1 MDDRDLFS
9 NSGFNNNDD
18 DNSQELFSYA
28 NNNNSESEFES
39 FNLSD
44 FSSQAESDRKRFIKE
59 QKRAKITRKQKL
71 IKAFLT
77 VFLVGVI
84 SVSIVVGSF
93 ILYAFTMVDST
104 MPQDLNN
111 LELNL
116 TTTVYVKDSKGN
128 YVEYRRVHGQYNRIW
143 RSYDRV
149 AIENKDKNYEGIPQ
163 QLADAFVAIE
173 DKRFFEHDGVDW
185 KRTISAFANLF
196 FHFYSSN
203 QGGSTIT
210 QQLVKNLTGDSSQKP
225 SRKVREIMRARYLE
239 SNYSKDIIL
248 ECYLNTI
255 AMGHGTYGV
264 EVASNYY
271 FGKNVNDLNL
281 TECAALAAIA
291 KSPVYYAPDT
301 YPKNNEDRRNTVLYQ
316 MYEQGYIT
324 KSEYEEAKSQK
335 LKITANSKVLNQ
347 NEINSYFID
356 ALIEQVS
363 SDLADK
369 YGYDKSYADSL
380 FYNGGYKIYATLDP
394 KIQEVAEKAYV
405 EAGKTAVPS
414 AKGDPLMG
422 AITVMDYEGHVKA
435 IVGNLGEK
443 TSNRAFNA
451 ATDAVRQPGSSI
463 KPLAVYA
470 PAIEDDVITYSTI
483 MNDTKT
489 MYKNWYPK
497 NANGNFSGN
506 VTIQNALERSLNTI
520 PVSLVNK
527 IKPEVLYKFA
537 TEKIGLKNLTNA
549 DKDLAPLGMG
559 GTNGGVTTM
568 QSAAAYAIFGNG
580 GYYYEPTLY
589 EKVTDQ
595 QGKTILKENSKA
607 IAAIS
612 EDTATVMNKLLQTVI
627 YGGSGT
633 GRSAQAY
640 VPHMRVFGKT
650 GTTNAS
656 SDKWFVGGSPYYV
669 ASSWCGYKTLQ
680 NMPSANTSLAMKLW
694 GSVMSQ
700 VHSSLKAK
708 EFPVSEYAVKRY
720 YCTSSGKLATSA
732 CPSKAVG
739 WYKRSN
745 VPGTC
750 TTHAGTAL
758 QTPTEDILPDLKKE
772 EETTSTT
779 SSTTSSTQS
788 KPQ

>member
-9 NSGFNNNDD
+9 NS
-18 DNSQELFSYA
+18 NSRDENEELFSYA
-28 NNNNSESEFES
+28 NNNSESQSES

-44 FSSQAESDRKRFIKE
+44 FSSQAELDRKNREKSE
-59 QKRAKITRKQKL
+59 KKAKATRKQKL

-93 ILYAFTMVDST
+93 IVYAFTMVDST

-128 YVEYRRVHGQYNRIW
+128 YKEYRRVHGQYNRIW
-143 RSYDRV
+143 RSYDKV

-185 KRTISAFANLF
+185 KRTVSAFANMF

-210 QQLVKNLTGDSSQKP
+210 QQLVKNLTGDNSQKP

-239 SNYSKDIIL
+239 SKFSKDIIL

-271 FGKNVNDLNL
+271 FGKNVKDLNL

-291 KSPVYYAPDT
+291 KSPTYYAPDT
-301 YPKNNEDRRNTVLYQ
+301 YPENNEKRRNTVLYQ
-316 MYEQGYIT
+316 MYDQGYIT
-324 KSEYEEAKSQK
+324 KKEYEKAKSQK
-335 LKITANSKVLNQ
+335 LNIIANDEVLNQ
-347 NEINSYFID
+347 NEINSYFVD
-356 ALIEQVS
+356 ALIDQVAK
-363 SDLADK
+363 DLADK
-369 YGYDKSYADSL
+369 YGYEKSYADSM
-380 FYNGGYKIYATLDP
+380 FYTGGYKIYATLDP
-394 KIQEVAEKAYV
+394 NIQAAAEKAYI
-405 EAGKTAVPS
+405 EAGKTAKPS

-443 TSNRAFNA
+443 TRNRAFNA

-463 KPLAVYA
+463 KPIAVYA
-470 PAIEDDVITYSTI
+470 PAIENDVVTYSTI

-489 MYKNWYPK
+489 MYKDWYPK
-497 NANGNFSGN
+497 NADGSFSGN
-506 VTIQNALERSLNTI
+506 VTIQKALERSLNTI

-527 IKPEVLYKFA
+527 IGPAKLHDFLTQKL
-537 TEKIGLKNLTNA
+537 GLTHLTNA
-549 DKDLAPLGMG
+549 DKDLSPLGMG
-559 GTNGGVTTM
+559 GTNGGITTM
-568 QSAAAYAIFGNG
+568 ESAAAYAIFGNG
-580 GYYYEPTLY
+580 GLYYEPTLY

-595 QGKTILKENSKA
+595 QGKTVLKQNPLPQM
-607 IAAIS
+607 AIS
-612 EDTATVMNKLLQTVI
+612 EDTATIMNKLLQTVV
-627 YGGSGT
+627 YGSRGT
-633 GRSAQAY
+633 GKSAQGY
-640 VPHMRVFGKT
+640 VPHMRVFAKT

-669 ASSWCGYKTLQ
+669 ASSWCGYKTIQ

-694 GSVMSQ
+694 GNVMSQ
-700 VHSSLKAK
+700 IHSNLKAK

-720 YCTSSGKLATSA
+720 YCTSSGKVATSA

-739 WYKRSN
+739 WYKKSYI
-745 VPGTC
+745 PSTC

-758 QTPTEDILPDLKKE
+758 QAPKEDILPDLKKDE
-772 EETTSTT
+772 ET
-779 SSTTSSTQS
+779 SSTTSSTES